1 MEIVN
6 EQDFINLISERSER
20 LLSIT
25 KSLSQCQSV
34 KEILTRPLLGEL
46 LSQSTQ
52 IEELLDGYGAGNN
65 CKWCRF
71 RSVIAAI
78 KGFSDIS
85 YELLHILHALSGY
98 HLLPI
103 EKDFIT
109 ATNETLEF
117 TSDVLSR
124 AARETLVQAEQI
136 GLTIPTETKL
146 DLSFSETLPKG
157 RLPHLC
163 ERRKI
168 DTVSETVILL
178 ATAFL
183 NLAAD
188 SKSVKTASKAK
199 AIDYTSS
206 GSNLISEE
214 KLRSLQLRFH
224 NLQSLY
230 DTYVSGTEASELDKD
245 LPVLRGH
252 ISVVFHLLRTAT
264 LFAHHYERHINR
276 QFCESRAK
284 EKLLVQEDDIF
295 NTLMEYSI
303 AFISLYIDYTV
314 NLCQEMIKRY
324 AEITQVE
331 LPIPPYRGFHVRPS
345 TLISSIVLHYGSKVE
360 MQLGN
365 ESYDAGTTFDLF
377 RANEVINLQKRRWLK
392 EAIDNLKLIQKEE
405 NQDNVDA
412 VVLGIVLTLAGQ
424 GKVIIYEQPLKPPEE
439 STITEGK
446 LSDSVTDKIEKLFRI
461 GKIDVDINIRATFI
475 GDKRVL
481 NDIKLLAESGYG
493 EDKFGNNIG
502 LPDELSYLRR

>member
-6 EQDFINLISERSER
+6 DQEFINLISERSQR
-20 LLSIT
+20 LLSIV
-25 KSLSQCQSV
+25 KFLSRCKSV
-34 KEILTRPLLGEL
+34 KENLTRPLLGEL

-71 RSVIAAI
+71 RSVIAAN

-85 YELLHILHALSGY
+85 YELLHILHALPQY

-103 EKDFIT
+103 KNDFIA
-109 ATNETLEF
+109 ATNKTLEF

-136 GLTIPTETKL
+136 GLNIPTEIKN
-146 DLSFSETLPKG
+146 DLLYNEKLPKG

-163 ERRKI
+163 ERHKI
-168 DTVSETVILL
+168 DVVSKTVVLL

-188 SKSVKTASKAK
+188 SKNVKTAGKAK
-199 AIDYTSS
+199 TIDYASS

-252 ISVVFHLLRTAT
+252 ISVVFHLLRIAT

-276 QFCESRAK
+276 QFCELRAK
-284 EKLLVQEDDIF
+284 QELLVQADEIF
-295 NTLMEYSI
+295 TALMDYSI
-303 AFISLYIDYTV
+303 AFISIYIDYTV

-324 AEITQVE
+324 AEIVQIE

-345 TLISSIVLHYGSKVE
+345 TLISSIALHYGSKVE
-360 MQLGN
+360 MRLGN
-365 ESYDAGTTFDLF
+365 ESYDADKTFDLF
-377 RANEVINLQKRRWLK
+377 RANEVINLQKRQWLK
-392 EAIDNLKLIQKEE
+392 EAINNLTFTQKEE
-405 NQDNVDA
+405 IQDNVDA

-424 GKVIIYEQPLKPPEE
+424 GKVIIYEQPLKLPE
-439 STITEGK
+439 TISEGK

-461 GKIDVDINIRATFI
+461 GKIDVDFKMKATFI

-481 NDIKLLAESGYG
+481 DDIKLLAESGYG
-493 EDKFGNNIG
+493 EDKFGNNVA

>member
-6 EQDFINLISERSER
+6 EQDFIKLISQRSER
-20 LLSIT
+20 LLSIA

-34 KEILTRPLLGEL
+34 KEVLTRPLLGEL

-65 CKWCRF
+65 CNWCRF

-78 KGFSDIS
+78 KGFSDIT
-85 YELLHILHALSGY
+85 YELLHILHALPGY

-117 TSDVLSR
+117 TSDVLLR
-124 AARETLVQAEQI
+124 VAKETLVRAEQI
-136 GLTIPTETKL
+136 GLTIPNETKL
-146 DLSFSETLPKG
+146 DLSFRETLPKG

-199 AIDYTSS
+199 AIDYASS
-206 GSNLISEE
+206 GTNLISEE

-230 DTYVSGTEASELDKD
+230 DTFVSGTEASELDKD
-245 LPVLRGH
+245 LPILRGH

-264 LFAHHYERHINR
+264 LFAHYYERHINK
-276 QFCESRAK
+276 QLCESRTK
-284 EKLLVQEDDIF
+284 QKPLVQEDEIF
-295 NTLMEYSI
+295 NALMEHSI
-303 AFISLYIDYTV
+303 AFISIYIDYTV

-324 AEITQVE
+324 AEIVEIE

-360 MQLGN
+360 MRLGN
-365 ESYDAGTTFDLF
+365 DSYDAGKTLDLF
-377 RANEVINLQKRRWLK
+377 RANEVINLHKRRWLK
-392 EAIDNLKLIQKEE
+392 EAIDNLTFTQEE
-405 NQDNVDA
+405 IIQDNVDA
-412 VVLGIVLTLAGQ
+412 VVLGILLTLAGQ
-424 GKVIIYEQPLKPPEE
+424 GKVIIYEQPLKLPE
-439 STITEGK
+439 TITEGN
-446 LSDSVTDKIEKLFRI
+446 LSDIVTDKIEKLFRR
-461 GKIDVDINIRATFI
+461 GKIDVDINMKATFI

-481 NDIKLLAESGYG
+481 NDITLLAKSGYG
-493 EDKFGNNIG
+493 EDKFGNNVP